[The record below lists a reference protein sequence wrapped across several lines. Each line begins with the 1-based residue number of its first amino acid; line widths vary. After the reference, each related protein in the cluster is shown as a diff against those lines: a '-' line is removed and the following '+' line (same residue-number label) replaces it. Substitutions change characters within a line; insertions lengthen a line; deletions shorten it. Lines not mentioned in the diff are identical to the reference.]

1 MHLILQIEYNILFN
15 FLRNIQICIFFI
27 KIMLLSKIYA
37 FIYKHILF
45 YLHFLLLNQVK
56 NAKKKKN
63 TFLNH

>member
-63 TFLNH
+63 TFLSH